1 MHILSSIV
9 LIFGAIII
17 LVLGLVSVLR
27 DLLERSPHQVPVIE
41 EEGFAWPPRYQ
52 GIAPSAVIP
61 ADSPAKTQSFAGSN
75 WSGKRESGQT

>member
-27 DLLERSPHQVPVIE
+27 DLLERSPHQAPVIE
-41 EEGFAWPPRYQ
+41 DGLAWPPRYE
-52 GIAPSAVIP
+52 GTAPSTVIP
-61 ADSPAKTQSFAGSN
+61 AGPPAKTQSFAGSN
-75 WSGKRESGQT
+75 WPGERESGQT